1 MNKYRIVFSPTG
13 GTEKVTNTITKFW
26 NEVKDIDLS
35 KTDLDF
41 SSISFTKKD
50 IAVKAGFHVIA
61 AVSAVAGMVIRKAC
75 SVRKKCELYI

>member
-1 MNKYRIVFSPTG
+1 MNKYRIVFSPIG

-41 SSISFTKKD
+41 SSISFTKKT
-50 IAVKAGFHVIA
+50 
-61 AVSAVAGMVIRKAC
+61 
-75 SVRKKCELYI
+75 

>member
-26 NEVKDIDLS
+26 NEVEDIDLS

-41 SSISFTKKD
+41 SSISFTKKT
-50 IAVKAGFHVIA
+50 
-61 AVSAVAGMVIRKAC
+61 
-75 SVRKKCELYI
+75 

>member
-1 MNKYRIVFSPTG
+1 VKEKWIKSEVRNYKMNKYRIVFSPTG

-41 SSISFTKKD
+41 SSISFTKKT
-50 IAVKAGFHVIA
+50 
-61 AVSAVAGMVIRKAC
+61 
-75 SVRKKCELYI
+75 